1 MWKTI
6 VSILFRYRLVNVIV
20 IVLLTAFMA
29 YKAMNVQL
37 SYELARMLPWTNK
50 TSIEYE
56 NFKQMFGEDGNVF
69 VAGIQN
75 DKMYELNNFNGWYDA
90 AEKIKSLDGIEEIVT
105 ITRSLNVVK
114 NEKTKKFDFIK
125 IVQKRPVSQIE
136 VDSIKKVLTSLPF
149 YKGILYNPKTN
160 VYLMAITLD
169 KNKINDKS
177 RYELQNQIEDIINT
191 YCAKNKLEA
200 HYSGL
205 PYIRTVITEML
216 KNELKQ
222 FIIISLIIAAIILI
236 VFFNSLNAVL
246 SSLVVVVLSVIWALG
261 TMSLFGYKITIL
273 TAVLPSLL
281 IMIAIEN
288 CIYVLNKY
296 HIEYKN
302 HGNQM
307 KALTRVIQRIGFATL
322 MTNVTTAT
330 GFATFIFTS
339 NTILKEFG
347 IVASINVMIE
357 FLLTF
362 ALIPIIFSYAAPPKE
377 KHIRHLDNKII
388 KGIIEKLINIIV
400 YRRPLIYFTGLGIV
414 VICLYG
420 VTKMHTSGKITDD
433 IPSSNKVY
441 KDLKFFESNF
451 GGVMP
456 FEISIDTKK
465 KNGVLKLAVIQ
476 KIEKLENRLKKLP
489 EFAKPLSLAQLIKFS
504 KQAFYHG
511 KEEKYTLPDDMEKDF
526 ILSYFPSKI
535 RGKKNIM
542 HSFIDSTKQYTRIS
556 VQVADVG
563 MKEMN
568 RLQKSLKPQIDS
580 IFSPEKYNV
589 IMTGNSIVYAKGTEF
604 LVGNL
609 LESVLIGVA
618 IISLIMALVFTSPRI
633 ILIAI
638 IVNIIPLII
647 TAAIMGFAWIPVKPS
662 TLIVFSIALGISID
676 NAILYLSK
684 YRFELSL
691 CGGDIKIA
699 AINSLRETGI
709 SMIYTSVVF
718 VFGFGIFIISGF
730 GGTQALGF
738 LISITLFVALFFN
751 ILVLPTLLLSID
763 KRMKNGKVLKPI
775 IDITEENNNE

>member
-1 MWKTI
+1 
-6 VSILFRYRLVNVIV
+6 
-20 IVLLTAFMA
+20 MA

-37 SYELARMLPWTNK
+37 SYELARMLPFTNK
-50 TSIEYE
+50 TSLEYE

-90 AEKIKSLDGIEEIVT
+90 AEEIKKLDGIEEIVT
-105 ITRSLNVVK
+105 VTRTLNVVK
-114 NEKTKKFDFIK
+114 NESTRKFDFVK
-125 IVQKRPVSQIE
+125 VVQHRPTSQKE
-136 VDSIKKVLTSLPF
+136 VDSIKQVITSLPF
-149 YKGILYNPKTN
+149 YRGILYNPKTN

-169 KNKINDKS
+169 KKKINDKS
-177 RYELQNQIEDIINT
+177 RTALQNHIEEIINA
-191 YCAKNKLEA
+191 YCNKNKLEA

-216 KNELKQ
+216 KNELVL
-222 FIIISLIIAAIILI
+222 FIILSFVIAAIILV

-261 TMSLFGYKITIL
+261 TTSLLGYKITIL

-296 HIEYKN
+296 HLEYKH

-339 NTILKEFG
+339 NTMLKEFG
-347 IVASINVMIE
+347 IVASMNVMIE

-362 ALIPIIFSYAAPPKE
+362 TLIPIMFSYAAPPKE

-388 KGIIEKLINIIV
+388 KGIVEKLIKIIIYRRRTIYITGAAIIV
-400 YRRPLIYFTGLGIV
+400 
-414 VICLYG
+414 ICIYG

-456 FEISIDTKK
+456 FEIAIDTKK
-465 KNGVLKLAVIQ
+465 KNGVLKLFVIQ
-476 KIEKLENRLKKLP
+476 KIDRLEKDIRKHP
-489 EFAKPLSLAQLIKFS
+489 EFAKPLSIAELVKFS

-511 KEEKYTLPDDMEKDF
+511 REDKYTLPDDMEKDF
-526 ILSYFPSKI
+526 VLSYFPTKI
-535 RGKKNIM
+535 KGKKNIM

-563 MKEMN
+563 MKDMN
-568 RLQKSLKPQIDS
+568 RLQQSLRPQIDS

-589 IMTGNSIVYAKGTEF
+589 VMTGNSIVYAKGTEF

-609 LESVLIGVA
+609 IESVLIGVV

-638 IVNIIPLII
+638 IVNVIPLFI

-684 YRFELSL
+684 YRYELTL
-691 CGGDIKIA
+691 CGGDIRVA

-718 VFGFGIFIISGF
+718 VFGFGIFMMSGF

-763 KRMKNGKVLKPI
+763 KRIKDSKFMTPI
-775 IDITEENNNE
+775 FDISEENKNDEII